1 MKLIIGNGL
10 IKCIVFLFLQA
21 TVLGS
26 CTKISKGNKRDART
40 YFTIDS
46 LDRKI
51 VLPVLFNDSIVS
63 NLAFD
68 SGASLGAF
76 IVDSTFCSAHSS
88 ILSNLSPD
96 TIAPYGCAW
105 SVLRMPAS
113 MYTIVPTIKVG
124 NSNLIY
130 DKMLVYNWRDYMGG
144 TQSDGLFNIPQN
156 DTVNIWEFNFEHNYM
171 VIHSFQDFIM
181 PKNCILIPFV
191 RGNDK
196 SSLFYVNLPLN
207 IRCADGDTLM
217 LAHTYL
223 VDTGMPQDIAL
234 MAQASELSF
243 FSKKK
248 NAVWTQAP
256 SGYYS
261 HHNVNVTLF
270 SGIQLDS
277 LRIYIFDQPNQVPCD
292 YLIGLNFLKRFNV
305 FFDMKSQRLGL
316 QPIKNYERVVNPR
329 KKRFHMSSRM
339 NSHGKIIIT
348 KIADYEGNYVKKSGL
363 LEGDEIIA
371 INEIPIKMISLEED
385 AELSRQDTLIY
396 DIVRQGKSYK
406 IPVVIDKKEVQG
418 D

>member
-1 MKLIIGNGL
+1 MKSIIGNGL
-10 IKCIVFLFLQA
+10 RKCSVFLLLHA
-21 TVLGS
+21 TALGS
-26 CTKISKGNKRDART
+26 CTEISKNNEECARAH
-40 YFTIDS
+40 FTIDP

-51 VLPVLFNDSIVS
+51 VLPVLFNDSIVA
-63 NLAFD
+63 NLVFD
-68 SGASLGAF
+68 SVASLGSF
-76 IVDSTFCSAHSS
+76 IVDSSFCSAPPS
-88 ILSNLSPD
+88 ILSNLSTD
-96 TIAPYGCAW
+96 TFAPYGCAW

-124 NSNLIY
+124 NANLIY
-130 DKMLVYNWRDYMGG
+130 DKMLVYNLRDYMGG
-144 TQSDGLFNIPQN
+144 TQLDGVFNSPQN
-156 DTVNIWEFNFEHNYM
+156 DTVNIWEFNFKHHYM
-171 VIHSFQDFIM
+171 AIHSFQDFIM
-181 PKNCILIPFV
+181 PENCILIPFV

-217 LAHTYL
+217 LTHTYL

-261 HHNVNVTLF
+261 HHNVNATLF
-270 SGIQLDS
+270 GGIQLDS

-292 YLIGLNFLKRFNV
+292 YLIGLNFLKRFIV
-305 FFDMKSQRLGL
+305 FFDMNSQRLGL
-316 QPIKNYERVVNPR
+316 RPIKNYERVVNPR
-329 KKRFHMSSRM
+329 KKLFHMSSSM
-339 NSHGKIIIT
+339 KIHGKIIIT
-348 KIADYEGNYVKKSGL
+348 KIADYEGNYVKESGL

-371 INEIPIKMISLEED
+371 INEIPIKMISMEED

-396 DIVRQGKSYK
+396 DIVRQGESYK
-406 IPVVIDKKEVQG
+406 IPVVIDKNEVQG

>member
-1 MKLIIGNGL
+1 
-10 IKCIVFLFLQA
+10 
-21 TVLGS
+21 
-26 CTKISKGNKRDART
+26 
-40 YFTIDS
+40 
-46 LDRKI
+46 
-51 VLPVLFNDSIVS
+51 
-63 NLAFD
+63 
-68 SGASLGAF
+68 
-76 IVDSTFCSAHSS
+76 
-88 ILSNLSPD
+88 
-96 TIAPYGCAW
+96 
-105 SVLRMPAS
+105 
-113 MYTIVPTIKVG
+113 
-124 NSNLIY
+124 
-130 DKMLVYNWRDYMGG
+130 
-144 TQSDGLFNIPQN
+144 
-156 DTVNIWEFNFEHNYM
+156 
-171 VIHSFQDFIM
+171 
-181 PKNCILIPFV
+181 
-191 RGNDK
+191 
-196 SSLFYVNLPLN
+196 
-207 IRCADGDTLM
+207 
-217 LAHTYL
+217 
-223 VDTGMPQDIAL
+223 
-234 MAQASELSF
+234 
-243 FSKKK
+243 
-248 NAVWTQAP
+248 
-256 SGYYS
+256 GYYS

-348 KIADYEGNYVKKSGL
+348 KIADYEGNYVKESGL

>member
-1 MKLIIGNGL
+1 
-10 IKCIVFLFLQA
+10 
-21 TVLGS
+21 
-26 CTKISKGNKRDART
+26 
-40 YFTIDS
+40 
-46 LDRKI
+46 
-51 VLPVLFNDSIVS
+51 
-63 NLAFD
+63 FD

-76 IVDSTFCSAHSS
+76 IVDSTFCSAHPS

-124 NSNLIY
+124 NANLIY
-130 DKMLVYNWRDYMGG
+130 DKMLVYNLRDYMGG
-144 TQSDGLFNIPQN
+144 TQLDGVFNIPQN
-156 DTVNIWEFNFEHNYM
+156 DTVNIWEFNFEHHYM
-171 VIHSFQDFIM
+171 AIHSFQDFIM
-181 PKNCILIPFV
+181 PENCILIPFV

-217 LAHTYL
+217 LTHTYL

-261 HHNVNVTLF
+261 HHNVNATLF
-270 SGIQLDS
+270 GGIQLDS

-348 KIADYEGNYVKKSGL
+348 KIADYEGNYVKESGL

-371 INEIPIKMISLEED
+371 INEIPIKMISMEED
-385 AELSRQDTLIY
+385 AELSRQDT
-396 DIVRQGKSYK
+396 
-406 IPVVIDKKEVQG
+406 
-418 D
+418 